1 MLTLNTRSN
10 LRKETRGLYF
20 DMMAYYKRFSVV
32 HEPEAT
38 DMQRMKRNLNRLTP
52 ASSTEHLEAIRFL
65 DYFLA
70 THLGQVDPVHEAER
84 MELLSRANCF
94 TARDSRKRRALR
106 KWRREYEDSS
116 EQAV

>member
-10 LRKETRGLYF
+10 LRKETRSLYL
-20 DMMAYYKRFSVV
+20 DMMAFYKRFSTALD
-32 HEPEAT
+32 PQAR
-38 DMQRMKRNLNRLTP
+38 DLQRMQQNLNRLMP
-52 ASSTEHLEAIRFL
+52 ASSAEHLEAIRFL

-70 THLGQVDPVHEAER
+70 THLGQLDAGCEMER
-84 MELLSRANCF
+84 IELLNRANRF
-94 TARDSRKRRALR
+94 TVRDSRKRRALR

>member
-10 LRKETRGLYF
+10 LRKETRTLYL
-20 DMMAYYKRFSVV
+20 DMKAFYERFSASL
-32 HEPEAT
+32 EPGAS
-38 DMQRMKRNLNRLTP
+38 DLQRMQQNLNRLMP
-52 ASSTEHLEAIRFL
+52 ASSAQHLEAIRFL

-70 THLGQVDPVHEAER
+70 THLGQLDPACEMER
-84 MELLSRANCF
+84 MELLNRANRF
-94 TARDSRKRRALR
+94 TMRDSRKRRALR

>member
-10 LRKETRGLYF
+10 LRKETRSLYS
-20 DMMAYYKRFSVV
+20 DMMAYYQNLSVG
-32 HEPEAT
+32 HEAET
-38 DMQRMKRNLNRLTP
+38 SDLQRMMRNLNRLTP
-52 ASSTEHLEAIRFL
+52 ASTAEHLEAIRFL

-70 THLGQVDPVHEAER
+70 THLGQLDPAYEMER
-84 MELLSRANCF
+84 MELLNRANRF
-94 TARDSRKRRALR
+94 TARESRKRRALR